1 MSVGSNPIPKYP
13 SLPYQFMASCIPLYH
28 INPCNNSVVCVV
40 SRIHFV
46 FLLQCCV
53 SLISISVHAILS
65 IILHTH
71 MVKFN
76 SCNKVRSNQF
86 MQQSSVSYCQ
96 LDHTLFLLQCNQGEM
111 QSKPAVIQSHASS
124 LTPRNGEYHK

>member
-76 SCNKVRSNQF
+76 SCNKGQINSCNRVVCLI
-86 MQQSSVSYCQ
+86 VSWI
-96 LDHTLFLLQCNQGEM
+96 TLFLLQCNQGEM